1 MLAAIDANP
10 IHFGYQYATPSGF
23 YGAGM
28 KNTVVQSERF
38 GGNFAYSVN
47 SQQYHP
53 VMATY
58 SNYPSVAGAFYYP
71 FGFYGSYPMLGAVH
85 NQQYPF
91 APAAAAAINSP
102 VVDDDND
109 AIIVEPWK
117 LAVISSNNPLEF

>member
-1 MLAAIDANP
+1 MVAAIDANP
-10 IHFGYQYATPSGF
+10 IHFGYQYATPSGY

-28 KNTVVQSERF
+28 KNTFVQSERF

-58 SNYPSVAGAFYYP
+58 SNYPSVAGVAFYNP

-85 NQQYPF
+85 NQPQYPF
-91 APAAAAAINSP
+91 APAATAASAAINSP
-102 VVDDDND
+102 VVDEAND
-109 AIIVEPWK
+109 AIIIEVPE
-117 LAVISSNNPLEF
+117 N